1 MEKEATLYENK
12 VNSVGKGEI
21 LIESPNWSFKKWAVY
36 GIKSSRM
43 RAGEGTMLKK
53 GFSIKYEVP
62 RDKCNNTN
70 NKEINHMTYLTGIK
84 EDLNKWRGYY
94 AHR

>member
-1 MEKEATLYENK
+1 MYENK

-43 RAGEGTMLKK
+43 KAEEGTMLKK
-53 GFSIKYEVP
+53 GFQLNTKYLGINVIIPTTRKSI
-62 RDKCNNTN
+62 
-70 NKEINHMTYLTGIK
+70 I
-84 EDLNKWRGYY
+84 
-94 AHR
+94 